1 MEKLHHVAITV
12 TDVKKSLDW
21 YQAEFD
27 VEIDY
32 VDKSWALVRFD
43 NVALALVLP
52 EQHPPHIAVE
62 RDNAESYGSLKSHRD
77 RTASVYIQD
86 PWGNTIEIIK
96 TNHQRERQ

>member
-62 RDNAESYGSLKSHRD
+62 RDNAESYLSLIH
-77 RTASVYIQD
+77 I
-86 PWGNTIEIIK
+86 
-96 TNHQRERQ
+96 